1 MTMEKKYDRM
11 DEKMDGKA
19 GAGTNAIKVLALVV
33 CALAAGWGAL
43 EFYGMRIIFQFFFIY
58 MFL

>member
-19 GAGTNAIKVLALVV
+19 GAGTNAIKVLDRKSTRLNSSH
-33 CALAAGWGAL
+33 L
-43 EFYGMRIIFQFFFIY
+43 R
-58 MFL
+58 

>member
-19 GAGTNAIKVLALVV
+19 DAGTNAIKILVLIV
-33 CALAAGWGAL
+33 CALAAG
-43 EFYGMRIIFQFFFIY
+43 
-58 MFL
+58 